1 MVTEIFG
8 LSLLTLVQTQT
19 GLWDLV
25 VSSKSENSL
34 VTFLRWIYAG
44 VERTIFMGLKFTFP
58 GRFVSPL
65 GFLGMITFVLF
76 IILGITGAL
85 LMLFYEPEL
94 DRAWNS
100 VQNINNVIPYGFH
113 MRNIHYH
120 ASNAMVMVALLH
132 MYYQYFSGR
141 YKIRNE
147 ILWVTGILLGVLTIL
162 EAFTGYD
169 IIFSERAELAISIA
183 ASLTNSIP
191 VLGPQIRDAFFGGG
205 FHDFVLRFYAFHVF
219 FLPIFLLGLMV
230 VHFPRFLVFDVPMVM
245 AISGAIMLTGGVFPV
260 DLGTKFDPASPPGI
274 TVPEWYLTGLY
285 AFLRTMF
292 DKFVTGVAWP
302 GLFIGALLLVPF
314 VDRYKKFSW
323 KDIPLVTAIGITS
336 IAQIMVTTYWGFY
349 IDPDIKKALLERL
362 VIDPIFF
369 YLVMLLLVPLSFG
382 FTYMMIKLAKNA
394 EANKKLQPKKASG
407 KSSINLSQRWIYI
420 IFIALLAFQV
430 YLNIMAYYAVVNGMK
445 NFSLFIIGIIMI
457 VFAGMFHIYR
467 HGRTMSKAPPPP
479 PPVRPP
485 TTAKPSPLPSKESTP
500 STPVT
505 VERPLAPPPV
515 QKAAANQP
523 SSSQAPAPGG
533 KAQTTKSSE
542 TRATP
547 DTSSTA
553 TSDTTQRTEMPEKK

>member
-1 MVTEIFG
+1 M
-8 LSLLTLVQTQT
+8 
-19 GLWDLV
+19 V

-44 VERTIFMGLKFTFP
+44 IERTIFMGLKFTFP

-323 KDIPLVTAIGITS
+323 KDRPLVTAIGITS

-500 STPVT
+500 STTVT

-515 QKAAANQP
+515 QKAANQP

>member
-1 MVTEIFG
+1 
-8 LSLLTLVQTQT
+8 
-19 GLWDLV
+19 
-25 VSSKSENSL
+25 
-34 VTFLRWIYAG
+34 
-44 VERTIFMGLKFTFP
+44 MGLKFTFP

-323 KDIPLVTAIGITS
+323 KDRPLVTAIGITS

-445 NFSLFIIGIIMI
+445 NFSLFIVGIIMI

-515 QKAAANQP
+515 QKATANQP
-523 SSSQAPAPGG
+523 SSSQAPASGG
-533 KAQTTKSSE
+533 KAQTTKSGE
-542 TRATP
+542 TRASP